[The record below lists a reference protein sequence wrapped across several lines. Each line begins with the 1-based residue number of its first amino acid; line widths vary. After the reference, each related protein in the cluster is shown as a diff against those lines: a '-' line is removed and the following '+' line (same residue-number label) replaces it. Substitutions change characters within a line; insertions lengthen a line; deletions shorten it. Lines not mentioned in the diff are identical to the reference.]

1 MTGAVRLR
9 GHHLGCVQ
17 GFTGHGYDGPF
28 TARLAAIAGA
38 LRADPTAPVV
48 LADGADDVC
57 EACPHFQGSVCA
69 REPGAETRVR
79 AHDAAFRAALG
90 IAALGTVAIADVASF
105 LALHMESRESLRIAC
120 SGCPWTGD
128 CSFFARLK
136 G

>member
-28 TARLAAIAGA
+28 TARLATIAGA
-38 LRADPTAPVV
+38 LRADPTVRIV
-48 LADGADDVC
+48 LADGVDDVC
-57 EACPHFQGSVCA
+57 EACPHRRDSSCA
-69 REPGAETRVR
+69 RETGAETRVR
-79 AHDAAFRAALG
+79 AHDAAFRGALG
-90 IAALGTVAIADVASF
+90 IAAPGTVTIAGISSF
-105 LALHMESRESLRIAC
+105 LALHPDARNALRIAC
-120 SGCPWTGD
+120 ADCPWTGD